1 MSTPQAAPIRP
12 QKGFGAGAGAA
23 LAMIAVMAVLR
34 FSFGVPSIPELLQG
48 AFLRLVPGD
57 LFEFMIHLLG
67 PGAKVL
73 LLVSILEGMVLVGGL
88 LGWLFVRNWR
98 PAAPGAGTLARM
110 AAERNWSGVL
120 YGLLVGVALV
130 VIFFLLY
137 VLGVF
142 NPQPSTSVL
151 LPVSIS
157 LILYGLVYGLSLI
170 SLLPWTAPVAAPAP
184 KEAPTATIAGA
195 DRRDF
200 LRVAGGTALALVG
213 GVGLWG
219 VLTKLLA
226 EPEQAE
232 LVAAAS
238 GAVPTSTVNPT
249 EAADIATAIVE
260 SGGVPRTPV
269 AAAAPATD
277 TPAAVAQQPAATDT
291 PAAGAQEPAA
301 TETAVPP
308 TETAIPATEVP
319 AVPTAT
325 PFPAVPILS
334 PEITPTENF
343 YITTKN
349 FTDPTVD
356 ASKWTLTIKG
366 MVDNPMTLTLDQI
379 KAMPQVKVIHTL
391 ECISNTVGGDLIGN
405 GRWTG
410 IRVADLMQQVRPQ
423 TGVVDVLFRAADD
436 YSDSVPL
443 SVLMNQ
449 DTILAY
455 EMNGQPL
462 QVKHGYPAR
471 LLIPGIFGMK
481 NVKWITSMEMVSY
494 DYKGFWQEQG
504 WSDPAPYLTMSR
516 IDYPTEGIVNQKPPY
531 ISGIAFAGNRGIKRV
546 EVSVDG
552 GKTWADAQL
561 RRPLGRNTW
570 ILWTY
575 PWVPAQAGDTT
586 LVVRAT
592 DGTGQ
597 VQTNKD
603 QPNYPDG
610 ATGYHRVAVKIV

>member
-1 MSTPQAAPIRP
+1 MSTPQATLDRP

-23 LAMIAVMAVLR
+23 LAMIAVMGVLR

-73 LLVSILEGMVLVGGL
+73 LLVSVLEGMVLVGGL

-98 PAAPGAGTLARM
+98 PAGTGAGTLARL
-110 AAERNWSGVL
+110 AAQRNWSGVL
-120 YGLLVGVALV
+120 YGLLIGVALV
-130 VIFFLLY
+130 VIFLLLY
-137 VLGVF
+137 ALGIF

-157 LILYGLVYGLSLI
+157 LLLYGLVFGLSLI
-170 SLLPWTAPVAAPAP
+170 SLLPWGAAVVRPAS
-184 KEAPTATIAGA
+184 ATATVAGT

-200 LRVAGGTALALVG
+200 LRVAGGTALALVAG
-213 GVGLWG
+213 AGLWG

-226 EPEQAE
+226 EPEQAD

-238 GAVPTSTVNPT
+238 GALPTSTVNPT

-260 SGGVPRTPV
+260 SGGVPATAV
-269 AAAAPATD
+269 AQGAPPSN
-277 TPAAVAQQPAATDT
+277 TPAAVAQQPGATDT
-291 PAAGAQEPAA
+291 PAAGSDSGPAPA
-301 TETAVPP
+301 DTAV
-308 TETAIPATEVP
+308 PATEVP

-349 FTDPTVD
+349 FTDPTVN
-356 ASKWTLTIKG
+356 AATWTLTIKG
-366 MVDNPMTLTLDQI
+366 MVDKPLTLTLDQI

-423 TGVVDVLFRAADD
+423 AGVVDVIFRAADD

-462 QVKHGYPAR
+462 QVKHGFPAR

-481 NVKWITSMEMVSY
+481 NVKWITSMEMVNY
-494 DYKGFWQEQG
+494 DFKGFWQSQG

-516 IDYPTEGIVNQKPPY
+516 IDYPTEGIVNQKPLY
-531 ISGIAFAGNRGIKRV
+531 IGGIAFAGNRGIQRV
-546 EVSVDG
+546 EVSVDSG
-552 GKTWADAQL
+552 NTWADAQV

-570 ILWTY
+570 VLWTY
-575 PWVPAQAGDTT
+575 PWIPAQAGDTT

-597 VQTNKD
+597 VQTSKD
-603 QPNYPDG
+603 ANNYPDG